1 MNLRHHLMNSRK
13 SSRVPSALDIP
24 YSSCLKKSKA
34 TLHEEDDDGDDNEEK
49 LIALS
54 LQNLYFLQPQ
64 AEL

>member
-1 MNLRHHLMNSRK
+1 MNLHHHLTNSCK
-13 SSRVPSALDIP
+13 STRVPSALDIP

-34 TLHEEDDDGDDNEEK
+34 TLHEEDDDGDDNKEK

-54 LQNLYFLQPQ
+54 LQNLYFLQPK